1 MNQNPQTVDV
11 VIMAGGTGGHIFP
24 GLAVANRLREQ
35 GLFVAWLGAHGL
47 ETKLVPKHDIELYSL
62 SIKGLRGNGLKGWLT
77 LPKKLLSAVSEAK
90 AILTKLQPKCVIGFG
105 GFASGP
111 GGIAAKML
119 NIPLIIHE
127 QNAVP
132 GLTNRW
138 LAKVSTHVLTG
149 FPLPEWVSSQYVGN
163 PVRDELFNLPSP
175 KERFNDRSDELKILV
190 VGGSQGS
197 RFVNTIVPKIVAG
210 TSRTT
215 LVWHQTGEKL
225 FSEAEKGWA
234 DVNIQPYHLA
244 PFIENM
250 AEAYAWADIII
261 CRAGALTL
269 AELTA
274 VGLGSILIPLPTAVD
289 DHQTKNAEFL
299 VKSDAAYC
307 INEKQFDQ
315 KAIVEIL
322 NDLTLERRLEM
333 AENAHNNAKPNTVAE
348 IVSTIETT
356 FGR

>member
-1 MNQNPQTVDV
+1 MNQNPQKVDV

-24 GLAVANRLREQ
+24 GLAVANRLRAE
-35 GLFVAWLGAHGL
+35 GLSVAWLGAHGL
-47 ETKLVPKHDIELYSL
+47 ETKLVPNHDIKLYSL

-77 LPKKLLSAVSEAK
+77 LPKKLLSSVSEAK
-90 AILTKLQPKCVIGFG
+90 AILKKLQPKCVIGFG

-149 FPLPEWVSSQYVGN
+149 FPLLEWANSRYVGN
-163 PVRDELFNLPSP
+163 PVRDELFKLPSP
-175 KERFNDRSDELKILV
+175 KERFNDRSDELRILV
-190 VGGSQGS
+190 IGGSQGS
-197 RFVNTIVPKIVAG
+197 RFVNTVVPKIVSD
-210 TSRTT
+210 TSRKTI
-215 LVWHQTGEKL
+215 VWHQTGEKL
-225 FSEAEKGWA
+225 FSEAVGNWSA
-234 DVNIQPYHLA
+234 ANIQPYRLA
-244 PFIENM
+244 PFIDNM
-250 AEAYAWADIII
+250 AEAYEWADIMI

-289 DHQTKNAEFL
+289 DHQRKNAEFL
-299 VKSDAAYC
+299 VNSHAAYY
-307 INEKQFDQ
+307 IDENHFDQ
-315 KAIVEIL
+315 KTIVEIL

-333 AENAHNNAKPNTVAE
+333 AENARNNAKPNTVAE
-348 IVSTIETT
+348 IVRTIETT
-356 FGR
+356 FGC

>member
-1 MNQNPQTVDV
+1 MMQNPQTVDV

-24 GLAVANRLREQ
+24 GLAVASRLRAQ
-35 GLFVAWLGAHGL
+35 GLSVAWLGAHGL
-47 ETKLVPKHDIELYSL
+47 ETQLVPKHDIELYSL

-90 AILTKLQPKCVIGFG
+90 TILKRLQPKCVIGFG

-111 GGIAAKML
+111 GGIAAKIL
-119 NIPLIIHE
+119 KIPLIVHE

-138 LAKVSTHVLTG
+138 LSKVSAQVLTG
-149 FPLPEWVSSQYVGN
+149 FPLPKWAHSQYVGN
-163 PVRDELFNLPSP
+163 PVRDELFALPSP
-175 KERFNDRSDELKILV
+175 KDRLNGRSDELRILV

-210 TSRTT
+210 TVRSIV
-215 LVWHQTGEKL
+215 VWHQTGEKL
-225 FSEAEKGWA
+225 FSEAEKSWH
-234 DVNIQPYHLA
+234 DVNIQPYRLA
-244 PFIENM
+244 PFIDNM

-307 INEKQFDQ
+307 INEKQFDLREV
-315 KAIVEIL
+315 VEIL

-333 AENAHNNAKPNTVAE
+333 AENARHNAKPNTVAE

>member
-24 GLAVANRLREQ
+24 GLAVAHRLREQ
-35 GLFVAWLGAHGL
+35 GLSVAWLGAHGL
-47 ETKLVPKHDIELYSL
+47 ETKLVPNHDIDLYSL

-77 LPKKLLSAVSEAK
+77 LPQKLLGAVAEAK
-90 AILTKLQPKCVIGFG
+90 AILKKLQPKCVMGFG

-111 GGIAAKML
+111 GGIAAKLL
-119 NIPLIIHE
+119 NIPLIVHE

-138 LAKVSTHVLTG
+138 LAKVSTHVMTG
-149 FPLPEWVSSQYVGN
+149 FPLPEWAKSQYVGN
-163 PVRDELFNLPSP
+163 PVRAELFQLPLP
-175 KERFNDRSDELKILV
+175 KERFSDRSDELRILV

-197 RFVNTIVPKIVAG
+197 RFVNTIVPKIVAD
-210 TSRTT
+210 TTRKT

-234 DVNIQPYHLA
+234 DVNIEPYRLA
-244 PFIENM
+244 PFIDNM

-299 VKSDAAYC
+299 VKSHAAHC

-315 KAIVEIL
+315 NEIVKLL

-333 AENAHNNAKPNTVAE
+333 AENARKNAKPKTVSE
-348 IVSTIETT
+348 IVDTIEST
-356 FGR
+356 FGC